1 MSDLQ
6 IDATT
11 GVWDLTLV
19 DGDVVLVHE
28 VSRAAEVAQRVVY
41 RLMTWLAE
49 SPYDRAAGLPYLDGI
64 FGFEP
69 LPGIAGLLSQ
79 TILDTPGVVA
89 IVDDPL
95 YELDGGTLTYAV
107 TIRVDD
113 GTETEITA
121 TVGAP

>member
-11 GVWDLTLV
+11 GVWDLALD
-19 DGDVVLVHE
+19 DGDAVLVHE

-41 RLMTWLAE
+41 ALMTWRGE
-49 SPYDRAAGLPYLDGI
+49 SRYDRGVGLPYLDGI

-79 TILDTPGVVA
+79 TILDVEGVTE
-89 IVDDPL
+89 IVGQPD
-95 YELDGGTLTYAV
+95 YILDGGTLSYSV
-107 TIRVDD
+107 VIRVDD
-113 GTETEITA
+113 GTETQITA
-121 TVGAP
+121 TVGS